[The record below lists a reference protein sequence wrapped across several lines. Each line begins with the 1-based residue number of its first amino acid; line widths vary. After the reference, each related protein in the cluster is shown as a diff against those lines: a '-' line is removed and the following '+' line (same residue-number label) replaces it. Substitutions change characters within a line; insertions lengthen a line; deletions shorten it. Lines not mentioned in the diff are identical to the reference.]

1 MTRYVTNTNTSTAT
15 ATSTSTSTN
24 TNTTTNTATK
34 TYGTDADS
42 DGFLQTSEITSAGT
56 DFLFVDEA
64 DNQTANFVQDIT
76 QNFDQIV
83 YLGADGP
90 DTGFFDD
97 GTGERYY
104 TDGTDYIQEI
114 VQEIPIFNPTSEV
127 MLTYAEAEAF
137 YGGLDTQFNADPNIS
152 QDDYTTDL
160 GNNRTI
166 IEVLGDGYVLLQTDM
181 VQNFDQDIVQDVFY
195 ETELIQ
201 DIVQEVSINQ
211 TYTVDVLKTET
222 RTRLVGE

>member
-1 MTRYVTNTNTSTAT
+1 MV
-15 ATSTSTSTN
+15 
-24 TNTTTNTATK
+24 
-34 TYGTDADS
+34 
-42 DGFLQTSEITSAGT
+42 E
-56 DFLFVDEA
+56 
-64 DNQTANFVQDIT
+64 
-76 QNFDQIV
+76 
-83 YLGADGP
+83 
-90 DTGFFDD
+90 
-97 GTGERYY
+97 
-104 TDGTDYIQEI
+104 EI